1 MREYVIS
8 VVAASIL
15 CALSS
20 FVSYGRGNERA
31 VRAAIA
37 MILIYTVCMPVLR
50 FTSEF
55 DIDLLDA
62 VYNELKDLPELA
74 PMEFEPFT
82 YERSNPD
89 EFEIVRDDD
98 GSYVVI
104 GPLVDLLSRNVVL
117 NDTDSLAYFQKTLRE
132 KGVIKQLRKCGVQDG
147 DTVVIGEVE
156 FDFVD

>member
-55 DIDLLDA
+55 DIDD
-62 VYNELKDLPELA
+62 VD
-74 PMEFEPFT
+74 FEA
-82 YERSNPD
+82 YE
-89 EFEIVRDDD
+89 EAEIDSGYYL
-98 GSYVVI
+98 GSVEEAFSTGVK
-104 GPLVDLLSRNVVL
+104 GLLSEKLSINKDDIRVSIVGFDL
-117 NDTDSLAYFQKTLRE
+117 RTMRAQRIRVTFVGRAALADTRRAEQIVEDAGL
-132 KGVIKQLRKCGVQDG
+132 
-147 DTVVIGEVE
+147 GECEVNIE
-156 FDFVD
+156 ING